1 MNLLTQILY
10 SKLKML
16 SVTIITKGYTL
27 TLLSMHVTL
36 INLYLNLE

>member
-16 SVTIITKGYTL
+16 SVTIITKEYTL
-27 TLLSMHVTL
+27 TLLSLHVTL